1 MSEAPAPAPR
11 RRGCRRGAIALALAA
26 RVALLAHRPLLRGI
40 PALLSE
46 RSEPLAADAIV
57 VLAGDH
63 RGLRVDAAL
72 GLYRAGHLARG
83 PLLMSGGELYPGTS
97 WAQLMKERALAGGV
111 PAERILLQGRSTTTV
126 EDARLSLPLLDELP
140 AGATVILVTSPWHS
154 GRAARIFRR
163 EARALGRDLRFV
175 SCPGEQ
181 GYPEDW
187 WTDANAARALAMEL
201 LKRVWR
207 GEGS

>member
-1 MSEAPAPAPR
+1 MSEGQAPSPL
-11 RRGCRRGAIALALAA
+11 RRGCRRAAIALGVLAL
-26 RVALLAHRPLLRGI
+26 VALLAHRPLLRGI
-40 PALLSE
+40 PTLLIE
-46 RSEPLAADAIV
+46 REEPLAADAIV
-57 VLAGDH
+57 VLAGEH

-72 GLYRAGHLARG
+72 ALYRAGHLAEG
-83 PLLMSGGELYPGTS
+83 PVLMSGGELYPGTS
-97 WAQLMKERALAGGV
+97 WAELMKQRAVAGGL
-111 PAERILLQGRSTTTV
+111 PAGRVLLQGRSTTTV
-126 EDARLSLPLLDELP
+126 EDARLSLPLLELP
-140 AGATVILVTSPWHS
+140 PGATVLLVTSPWHS

-201 LKRVWR
+201 LKRAWW